1 MSQEHVSQRIQFAR
15 TGGSEV
21 LELVDVTPAAPAAGE
36 VRVANEAV
44 GLNFIDIYFRTGL
57 YPAPSLP
64 SGLGTEGAGI
74 VDAVGEGVTHLKEG
88 DRVAYAQGPLGA
100 YAELHTLPASKV
112 VKLPDFINFETAAA
126 SMLKGL
132 TVQYLLRQTYELKG
146 GETIL
151 FHAAAGGVGSIAC
164 QWAKALGVKLIGTV
178 SSQEKADLAM
188 ANGAWATINYTQEDV
203 VDRVRELTNGEMCDV
218 VYDSVGKDTWEMS
231 LNCLKPRALMV
242 SFGNASGPVDG
253 VNIGILNQ
261 KGSLFVTRPSLNGYA
276 DTRERFEMMCE
287 DFFAMLES
295 GKIKIDVANRYPLK
309 DVGLAQDAL
318 QSRKT
323 TGSTVL
329 LP

>member
-1 MSQEHVSQRIQFAR
+1 MSKRIQFAQ

-21 LELVDVTPAAPAAGE
+21 LELVDVTPAEPGQGE
-36 VRVANEAV
+36 VRIANKAV

-57 YPAPSLP
+57 YPAPAMP
-64 SGLGTEGAGI
+64 SGLGTEGAGV
-74 VDAVGEGVTHLKEG
+74 VDAVGAGVTHLSVG

-100 YAELHTLPASKV
+100 YAELHT
-112 VKLPDFINFETAAA
+112 
-126 SMLKGL
+126 
-132 TVQYLLRQTYELKG
+132 TYELKG

-164 QWAKALGVKLIGTV
+164 QWAKSLGVKLIGTV

-188 ANGAWATINYTQEDV
+188 ANGAWATINYSEENV
-203 VDRVRELTNGEMCDV
+203 VERVRELTNGEMCDV

-231 LNCLKPRALMV
+231 LDCLKTRGLMV

-261 KGSLFVTRPSLNGYA
+261 KGALYVTRPSLNGYA
-276 DTRERFEMMCE
+276 DTRERLEMMCQE
-287 DFFAMLES
+287 FFAMLES
-295 GKIKIDVANRYPLK
+295 GKIKIDIANRYPLAEAGK
-309 DVGLAQDAL
+309 AQDAL

-323 TGSTVL
+323 TGSTIL

>member
-1 MSQEHVSQRIQFAR
+1 MAKRIQFAR
-15 TGGSEV
+15 TGDSEV
-21 LELVDVTPAAPAAGE
+21 LELVDTPAAEPGPGE

-64 SGLGTEGAGI
+64 SGLGTEGAGV
-74 VDAVGEGVTHLKEG
+74 VDAVGEGVDHLQVG

-100 YAELHTLPASKV
+100 YAELHTLPADKV
-112 VKLPDFINFETAAA
+112 VALPEGISCETAAGA
-126 SMLKGL
+126 MLKGL
-132 TVQYLLRQTYELKG
+132 TVQYLLRQTYPLQG

-178 SSQEKADLAM
+178 SSVEKAELAKR
-188 ANGAWATINYTQEDV
+188 NGAWATIDYTKEDV
-203 VDRVRELTNGEMCDV
+203 VERVRELTGGEMVDV
-218 VYDSVGKDTWEMS
+218 VYDSVGKDTWETS
-231 LNCLKPRALMV
+231 LDCLKPRGLMV
-242 SFGNASGPVDG
+242 SFGNASGPVEG

-261 KGSLFVTRPSLNGYA
+261 KGALYVTRPSLNGYA
-276 DTRERFEMMCE
+276 DSPERLQDMADELFDMI
-287 DFFAMLES
+287 ES
-295 GKIKIDVANRYPLK
+295 GKVKIDVAQRFALAEAGK
-309 DVGLAQDAL
+309 AQDAL
-318 QSRKT
+318 ASRKT

>member
-1 MSQEHVSQRIQFAR
+1 MSKRIQLSK

-21 LELVDVTPAAPAAGE
+21 LEWADAEPKAPSAGE
-36 VRVANEAV
+36 VRIANKAV

-57 YPAPSLP
+57 YPAPSMP
-64 SGLGTEGAGI
+64 TGLGTEGAGV
-74 VDAVGEGVTHLKEG
+74 VDAFGEGVTHLKEG

-100 YAELHTLPASKV
+100 YAELHTLPAAKV
-112 VKLPDFINFETAAA
+112 IKLPDFIDFETAAA

-132 TVQYLLRQTYELKG
+132 TVQYLLRQTHELKG

-178 SSQEKADLAM
+178 SSKEKADLAM
-188 ANGAWATINYTQEDV
+188 ANGAWATINYTEEDV
-203 VDRVRELTNGEMCDV
+203 VERVRELTNGEMCDV
-218 VYDSVGKDTWEMS
+218 VYDSVGKDTWEIS
-231 LNCLKPRALMV
+231 LNCLKPRSLMV
-242 SFGNASGPVDG
+242 SFGNSSGPVDG

-276 DTRERFEMMCE
+276 DTRERLEMMCE
-287 DFFAMLES
+287 DFFSMIES
-295 GKIKIDVANRYPLK
+295 GKIKIDVANRYALADAGK
-309 DVGLAQDAL
+309 AQDAL
-318 QSRKT
+318 QNRQT